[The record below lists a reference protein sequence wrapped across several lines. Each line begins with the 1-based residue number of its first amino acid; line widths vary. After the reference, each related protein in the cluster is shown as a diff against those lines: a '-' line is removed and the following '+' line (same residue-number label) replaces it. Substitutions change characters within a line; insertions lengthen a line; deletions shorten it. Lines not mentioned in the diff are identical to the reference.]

1 MYTQKLKD
9 LNKKRRWK
17 ERQIRILRSFFE
29 KVKSCVDEI
38 QVEKTKKA
46 EDERQMLMNLSCLL
60 PKEVSRRLGDVL
72 EKISNTEGYSVR
84 FTGPWPAYS
93 FV

>member
-1 MYTQKLKD
+1 MEGKADQD
-9 LNKKRRWK
+9 FK
-17 ERQIRILRSFFE
+17 EFFE

-60 PKEVSRRLGDVL
+60 PKEASRRLGDVL